1 MGKWL
6 RDIWEEVA
14 RPLFL
19 RPRRVQ
25 CAALCTRETN
35 GQAEV
40 LLITSR
46 DTGRWIIPKGWPI
59 DGLDGAGTA
68 RQEAWEEAGVHAAS
82 VDPESIGQY
91 HYNKILKDGSA
102 QPVRTSVYRIHV
114 ADLAEDFPEAHQRQ
128 RAWVAPEE
136 AADRVREPELRDILR
151 QITTRRSPQVQP
163 L

>member
-1 MGKWL
+1 MGKLL

-35 GQAEV
+35 GQIEV

-68 RQEAWEEAGVHAAS
+68 KQEAWEEAGVRAAS
-82 VDPESIGQY
+82 VDPEPVGQY
-91 HYNKILKDGSA
+91 HYDKILKDGSA

-114 ADLAEDFPEAHQRQ
+114 ADLADDFPEAQQRT
-128 RAWVAPEE
+128 RSWVTPDM
-136 AADRVREPELRDILR
+136 AAERVAEPELRDILR
-151 QITTRRSPQVQP
+151 MITSGRSSQAQT